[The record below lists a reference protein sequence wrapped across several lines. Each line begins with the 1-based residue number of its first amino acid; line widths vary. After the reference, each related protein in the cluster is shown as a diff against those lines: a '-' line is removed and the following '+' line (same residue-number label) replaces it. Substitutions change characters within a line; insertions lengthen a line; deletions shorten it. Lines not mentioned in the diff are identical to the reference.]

1 MNGWR
6 ATAVN
11 RRDLF
16 RLMGAGAAA
25 ATWVPSLAQ
34 AHSQE
39 TLPQELVRH
48 PAPGQR
54 EFRFSRL
61 PQKGCDG
68 SMRRNLAC
76 SSIGGHVHWP
86 AWKFHGPLWFL
97 ALNGTSHRKNT

>member
-39 TLPQELVRH
+39 TLPQEFGEASGTWSAGVPFLET
-48 PAPGQR
+48 PAEGLR
-54 EFRFSRL
+54 WFN
-61 PQKGCDG
+61 G
-68 SMRRNLAC
+68 RNLAC

-97 ALNGTSHRKNT
+97 ALNGTS